1 MPAFDYGKTSTTA
14 LRLLTKFGQSVILA
28 RQSTGTYD
36 PALGAAPVTETLE
49 TRKAVLLDYDRINF
63 GETLQD
69 GTRVQAGDRR
79 CLMGTDGSPP
89 TNFDAVIVG
98 SERYPIKVVKE
109 LNPAG
114 TPVLYDMLIRK

>member
-1 MPAFDYGKTSTTA
+1 VAAFDYAKTSATA
-14 LRLLTKFGQSVILA
+14 VRLLTKFGQSVTLA

-36 PALGAAPVTETLE
+36 PTLGAAPVTETLE

-79 CLMGTDGSPP
+79 CLMGADGSPP
-89 TNFDAVIVG
+89 TNFDAIVVG
-98 SERYPIKVVKE
+98 GERYPIKVVKE

-114 TPVLYDMLIRK
+114 TPVLYDMLIRR

>member
-1 MPAFDYGKTSTTA
+1 VSVFDYGKSAATT
-14 LRLLTKFGQSVILA
+14 LRLLAKFGQDVTLA
-28 RQSTGTYD
+28 RRSTGTYD
-36 PALGAAPVTETLE
+36 PALSAAPVTETLE

-89 TNFDAVIVG
+89 TNFDFIVVG
-98 SERYPIKVVKE
+98 EARYPIKVVKE

-114 TPVLYDMLIRK
+114 TPVLYDMLIRR